1 MRRRSLMEMVM
12 EGDEGM
18 TISALPSIIVKNNRS
33 SGTINVNRIHY
44 SATTIFKPVRATL
57 TAGSTATYSDMATD
71 GTHFWIDCSAC
82 STVSYDGETCA
93 FVRDGTSFMVT
104 VPDNFDAT
112 IPFVFS

>member
-1 MRRRSLMEMVM
+1 MEMVM

-18 TISALPSIIVKNNRS
+18 TISALPSIIVENNRNA
-33 SGTINVNRIHY
+33 TINVNRIYY
-44 SATTIFKPVRATL
+44 SATTIFKFARTTL
-57 TAGSTATYSDMATD
+57 TAGSTATYPNMATD
-71 GTHFWIDCSAC
+71 GSHFWIDCSAC
-82 STVSYDGETCA
+82 STVSYNDETCE